1 MKRDT
6 PWFQRDRYYTFERDG
21 KFCVSYAFRGTNCFQ
36 NKEFDTAEELQK
48 FVDELPKTFQYFRQD

>member
-36 NKEFDTAEELQK
+36 NKEFDT
-48 FVDELPKTFQYFRQD
+48 VDERHEFVNHLPSTFVFMRYT